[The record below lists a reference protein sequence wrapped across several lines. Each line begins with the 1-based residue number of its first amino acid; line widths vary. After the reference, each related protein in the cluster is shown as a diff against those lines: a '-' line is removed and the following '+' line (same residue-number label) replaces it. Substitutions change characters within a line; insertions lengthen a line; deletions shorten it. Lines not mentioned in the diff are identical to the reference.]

1 MPMIITIYQY
11 ISEHYEQLS
20 ALLIAAG
27 VFMLL
32 LLFIYNN
39 IRVSKKIARL
49 ETLVSDLA
57 NDTKALCVG
66 AHGIDARLVALDNRI
81 RRVGERQEVLDT
93 RDQPSREY
101 SYAIKQLK
109 NGASVEQL
117 VNING
122 LSQAEAELL
131 HAMYMSSNQGDLS
144 SGLAEKKLPVKNKYM
159 METDA
164 A

>member
-1 MPMIITIYQY
+1 MIMTIYEY

-20 ALLIAAG
+20 VLLIAAG

-32 LLFIYNN
+32 LLFVYHN
-39 IRVSKKIARL
+39 IRASKKIARL
-49 ETLVSDLA
+49 GTLVSDLA

-66 AHGIDARLVALDNRI
+66 AHGIDTRLVALDNRI

-131 HAMYMSSNQGDLS
+131 YAMYMSSNQGDLP
-144 SGLAEKKLPVKNKYM
+144 SGRAEKRLPVKNKYM

-164 A
+164 V